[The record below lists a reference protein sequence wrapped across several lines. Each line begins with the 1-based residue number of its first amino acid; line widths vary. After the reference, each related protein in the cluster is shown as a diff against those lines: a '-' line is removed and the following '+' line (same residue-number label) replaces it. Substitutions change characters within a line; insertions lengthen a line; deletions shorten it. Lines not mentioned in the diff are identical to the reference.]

1 MKNSKTWNCSLQ
13 FQALVVCLESKDYV
27 QIRNALIILI
37 KILPHFPVMQKLS
50 QMIEKKVEKIIEDE
64 KKDSRGLT
72 TLAVSYNGLLKT
84 KSSQFIR
91 EQDFHSVF
99 SL

>member
-1 MKNSKTWNCSLQ
+1 M
-13 FQALVVCLESKDYV
+13 CLESKDYV

-64 KKDSRGLT
+64 KKESRGLT
-72 TLAVSYNGLLKT
+72 TLAVSYNGLLKN
-84 KSSQFIR
+84 KSPHFIR
-91 EQDFHSVF
+91 DQDFHSV
-99 SL
+99 SE